1 MNRQKKRKMLVELRN
16 NSQKVAAVMA
26 ANSYDYTSDGV
37 PILIS
42 NPIAIK
48 ALERGYIKF
57 FKNNCR
63 LSTEQISFKESQ
75 AFPRNKG
82 VTEQACSVLAI
93 GEDIE
98 GHLVY
103 GLKYCDA
110 TTLHISERYEIARRA
125 AIEETKTQCKYGGF
139 PMDKLRFQNKRG
151 N

>member
-1 MNRQKKRKMLVELRN
+1 LVLTE
-16 NSQKVAAVMA
+16 SPEKGA
-26 ANSYDYTSDGV
+26 G
-37 PILIS
+37 
-42 NPIAIK
+42 AIK

-63 LSTEQISFKESQ
+63 LSTERISFKESQ
-75 AFPRNKG
+75 AFPRNIG
-82 VTEQACSVLAI
+82 VTKQACSVLAI

-110 TTLHISERYEIARRA
+110 TTLKISERYEIARRA
-125 AIEETKTQCKYGGF
+125 AIEETKTQCNYAGF
-139 PMDKLRFQNKRG
+139 AMDKLRYQNKLR

>member
-26 ANSYDYTSDGV
+26 ANSYDYTPDGV

-48 ALERGYIKF
+48 VLERGYKKF

-63 LSTEQISFKESQ
+63 LFTERISFKESQ

-82 VTEQACSVLAI
+82 VTKQACSVLAI

-110 TTLHISERYEIARRA
+110 TTLNIYERYEIARRA
-125 AIEETKTQCKYGGF
+125 AIEETKTQCKYAGF
-139 PMDKLRFQNKRG
+139 PMDKLRYQNKLR